1 MAIRVIAPGLSTTVQ
16 DLGRPGYYNIG
27 IPLSG
32 GMDLFATRA
41 ANMLVGND
49 EGAAVLEAVFMGP
62 ELEFTADAL
71 VAVTG
76 ADLPPKVDGVP
87 RETWTSFVVRKGQK
101 LSFDYLKKG
110 ARAYIA
116 VSGGV
121 DVPVMLGS
129 RSTYTLG
136 ALGGHEG
143 RKLQA
148 GDELKVA
155 NGAMLREGRTVPASL
170 RRMPGNPAELRV
182 ISGLYWHRV
191 TEAAQKGFF
200 EDTWKVAP
208 EADRIG
214 YRFKGG
220 RALEF
225 VPRTPPFG
233 AGSDPSNIVD
243 ACYPYGS
250 IQVPG
255 GTEPIVLHRDSVSG
269 GGYMMVGTVIS
280 ADMDLIG
287 QLQPHTP
294 ARFVSVTM
302 EQALVARHDRAAL
315 IEKMRESLASAEA
328 APVVSRTGDDGGKK
342 AGIFARIL
350 GKS

>member
-1 MAIRVIAPGLSTTVQ
+1 MAVRVIAPGLSTTVQ
-16 DLGRPGYYNIG
+16 DLGRPGFYHLG

-32 GMDLFATRA
+32 GMDRFALRA

-62 ELEFTADAL
+62 ELEFTAPVT

-76 ADLPPKVDGVP
+76 GELPPKVNGDDRP
-87 RETWTSFVVRKGQK
+87 TWEAFPVKAGDR
-101 LSFDYLKKG
+101 LSFGFLKAG
-110 ARAYIA
+110 ARAYVA
-116 VSGGV
+116 VSGGI
-121 DVPVMLGS
+121 DVPLKLGS

-143 RKLQA
+143 RALRA
-148 GDELKVA
+148 GDELAV
-155 NGAMLREGRTVPASL
+155 GAAQGKGGGSVPAAL
-170 RRMPGNPAELRV
+170 RRGPANPAELRRV
-182 ISGLYWHRV
+182 PGLYWHRI
-191 TEAAQKGFF
+191 TAQGGSRFFANAWKGG
-200 EDTWKVAP
+200 P

-214 YRFKGG
+214 YRFRGG
-220 RALEF
+220 TALDF
-225 VPRTPPFG
+225 VPRKQPFG

-255 GTEPIVLHRDSVSG
+255 GTEPIVLHRDAVSG

-287 QLQPHTP
+287 QLQPHSP
-294 ARFVSVTM
+294 ARFVEVTLN
-302 EQALVARHDRAAL
+302 EALAARADRQAAL
-315 IEKMRESLASAEA
+315 GRVRNHL
-328 APVVSRTGDDGGKK
+328 SR
-342 AGIFARIL
+342 
-350 GKS
+350 